1 MRTDPLWFV
10 FKMKQAQIREIEM
23 YMKPLGVLDKGT
35 PIKTKYKI
43 PEHLRRN
50 KRNER
55 RSKRA
60 GENTINS
67 CFTIN

>member
-23 YMKPLGVLDKGT
+23 YMKPLEGILGT
-35 PIKTKYKI
+35 TEPPLKHKKFDF

-50 KRNER
+50 K
-55 RSKRA
+55 KK
-60 GENTINS
+60 
-67 CFTIN
+67 

>member
-50 KRNER
+50 K
-55 RSKRA
+55 KK
-60 GENTINS
+60 
-67 CFTIN
+67 